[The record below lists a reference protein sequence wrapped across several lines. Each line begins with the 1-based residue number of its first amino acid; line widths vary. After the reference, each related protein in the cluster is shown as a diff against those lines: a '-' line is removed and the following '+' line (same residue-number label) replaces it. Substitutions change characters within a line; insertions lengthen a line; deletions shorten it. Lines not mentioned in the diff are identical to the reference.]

1 MSAAWNSAKAGAFSL
16 YPVIPLLAPVGYY
29 ADAPW
34 LSAAIVFIAIPLL
47 DLAFPNDRS
56 GPFSSGTP
64 RLVLRWLYWIPQVY
78 IVVWSGVAVWA
89 LVVLRSDPVP
99 TRTAV
104 WLLLSFG
111 LATSFATCAA
121 HELLHWP
128 ERLPRALAR
137 LVMATV
143 AYGHFPIEHVHHHA
157 TVGLRH
163 EGTTPPLGQSVWSFL
178 FSNAAFSFSSAWRI
192 ERKRQQSK
200 GLGLLHN
207 RFVQQ
212 WLLTGLIVLAIIS
225 FAGGAGLLLFLLMAA
240 FGIYTTEYVNYAQ
253 HYGLART
260 KDAAITGEVS
270 WSSNGLATNALTLN
284 ITRHAHHHV
293 RSGLRYYELEHVENV
308 PMLPA
313 GYLALFFPAMIPA
326 IWRGLMDDRAMGF
339 LQATAR
345 PSSASARTRGCIG
358 R

>member
-1 MSAAWNSAKAGAFSL
+1 MSAAWNSAKVAAFSL
-16 YPVIPLLAPVGYY
+16 YPAIPLLAPLGYY
-29 ADAPW
+29 SGAPW

-56 GPFSSGTP
+56 GPFSGTS
-64 RLVLRWLYWIPQVY
+64 RMGKWLYWLPQVY
-78 IVVWSGVAVWA
+78 VAVWSGVVGWA
-89 LVVLRSDPVP
+89 LIVLQSGIV
-99 TRTAV
+99 TGGTAV
-104 WLLLSFG
+104 WLILSVG

-178 FSNAAFSFSSAWRI
+178 VSNAAFSFKSAWRI
-192 ERKRQQSK
+192 ERKRQGSK
-200 GLGLLHN
+200 GVGLAHN
-207 RFVQQ
+207 RFLQQ
-212 WLLTGLIVLAIIS
+212 WLLTALVVATFVS
-225 FAGGAGLLLFLLMAA
+225 FAGLPGLLLYLVMAA

-253 HYGLART
+253 HYGLSRVHGNG
-260 KDAAITGEVS
+260 ITGEVS
-270 WSSNGLATNALTLN
+270 WSSNGLATNAVTLN

-293 RSGLRYYELEHVENV
+293 RSGLRYYELEHVDHV

-313 GYLALFFPAMIPA
+313 GYLALFFPAMVPA
-326 IWRGLMDDRAMGF
+326 IWRGLMDERARRVTTAERQPDRV
-339 LQATAR
+339 
-345 PSSASARTRGCIG
+345 SA
-358 R
+358 